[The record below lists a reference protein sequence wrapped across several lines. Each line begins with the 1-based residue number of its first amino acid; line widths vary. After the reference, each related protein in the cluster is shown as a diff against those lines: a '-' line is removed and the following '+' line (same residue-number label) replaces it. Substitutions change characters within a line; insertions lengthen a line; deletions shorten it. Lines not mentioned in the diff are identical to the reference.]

1 MKRSKRALLAVGLIA
16 GAAAMTG
23 CTAKTAPEATKAPA
37 AQQQTAQPQTTE
49 PVTGATASPDAGGE
63 EAPAPLALSVLGKE
77 TEPGALEEGGRLYL
91 PLEATG
97 EALGWAAKSE
107 SDEEE
112 TAVRR
117 TVTLEKEESRIT
129 VSWVSSDNTT
139 RQITWQKD
147 GLLIPVD
154 TRIRTMDGVVYVPAA
169 FFEEA
174 ADAVVTRGAGGVNV
188 ILREPEATPETSG
201 GQADED
207 AAQRGNK
214 TEDETAG

>member
-16 GAAAMTG
+16 GAAAMPG

-63 EAPAPLALSVLGKE
+63 EAPTPLALSVLGKE

-129 VSWVSSDNTT
+129 VSWVSSDNT
-139 RQITWQKD
+139 KD

-201 GQADED
+201 GQTDED